1 MYDKER
7 EAPRVNRLFLTS
19 YVNREGEE
27 QKTPVS
33 IGRTLDISATGAG
46 MEVYQDLQ
54 VGSVMDLEFDLQNC
68 LLTVQGKVVHS
79 RRESDGHHVIG
90 IRFDEFQERLAE
102 LIAGEKE

>member
-7 EAPRVNRLFLTS
+7 DTPRVNRLFLTS

-33 IGRTLDISATGAG
+33 LGRTLDISISGAG
-46 MEVYQDLQ
+46 MEVYQELQ
-54 VGSVMDLEFDLQNC
+54 VGSAMDLEFDLKES

-79 RRESDGHHVIG
+79 RREEDCRYVIG
-90 IRFDEFQERLAE
+90 IRFDEPQNRLAE
-102 LIAGEKE
+102 LLTGVEE